1 MRAIYAM
8 AILTLTFAVI
18 RLVVEIFQLVQLRQD
33 YFLDWVNYFEVP
45 LFLFSIIFCSVFI
58 TDCLC
63 PLNFQWQFGTIAVL
77 LGWLNLV
84 FFIRNLPRIG
94 IYVGMLLHICRTF
107 LKMAVLAL
115 LLVVGFSLAFYMA
128 FFDPTFRVSV

>member
-45 LFLFSIIFCSVFI
+45 LFLFSIIFCSVFT

>member
-18 RLVVEIFQLVQLRQD
+18 RLVVEIFQLVQLWQD

-45 LFLFSIIFCSVFI
+45 LFLFSIIFCSVFT

-107 LKMAVLAL
+107 VKMAVLAL

>member
-18 RLVVEIFQLVQLRQD
+18 RLVVEIFQLVQLWQD

-45 LFLFSIIFCSVFI
+45 LFLFSIIFCSVFT

-84 FFIRNLPRIG
+84 FFIRNLPKIG